1 MTKSKGKYKVG
12 DTITVKPL
20 REIMY
25 QIDSN
30 NGIAD
35 LSWMPEMDYMAGGT
49 FVVQGLSRQGNY
61 VVNNSDYKLAD
72 GWLVNA

>member
-12 DTITVKPL
+12 DMITVKPL

-30 NGIAD
+30 NGVAD

-61 VVNNSDYKLAD
+61 IVNNSDYKLAD
-72 GWLVNA
+72 G